1 MAIESA
7 FTRAS
12 ICSSLSSR
20 SRRAPVSVTIYDIA
34 EQAGVSI
41 ATVSRVFNK
50 HPRVSDRTRERVFE
64 VAERLDYQP
73 HVSARSLARQNTHL
87 ISAVVPMMTS
97 YFFME
102 VIRGLQDRLD
112 ESDYDLLV
120 YASRTIGKV
129 DGQLARAAQ
138 KGRADGVLLCSTPLT
153 DKRLERI
160 RSAATPVVLVDSF
173 HPDVDSV
180 SVDNRRGGAI
190 AAQHLIGLG
199 RERIGVIL
207 PHLDSVP
214 ARNRREGLIDAFRE
228 AGRSVD
234 ESLFVVCGEERDH
247 GYSREAGYQ
256 AMQQLLA
263 RADRPD
269 AVFAAS
275 DVQALGALKALRE
288 AGLQVPGDVA
298 LVGFDD
304 IRTSA
309 YVGLSTLR
317 QPMYEMGKLAIEKL
331 FRRIAEPDRPPSHT
345 TFTPRLVPRETTGAL
360 VSSLDA

>member
-1 MAIESA
+1 M
-7 FTRAS
+7 
-12 ICSSLSSR
+12 
-20 SRRAPVSVTIYDIA
+20 SVTIYDIA

-41 ATVSRVFNK
+41 ATVSRVFNQ

-73 HVSARSLARQNTHL
+73 HVSARSLARQNTNL

-112 ESDYDLLV
+112 ESAYDLLV
-120 YASRTIGKV
+120 YASRTLGKV

-153 DKRLERI
+153 EKRLDRLQT
-160 RSAATPVVLVDSF
+160 AATPVVLVDSF

-190 AAQHLIGLG
+190 AARHLLDLG
-199 RERIGVIL
+199 RERIGLIL

-214 ARNRREGLIDAFRE
+214 ARDRRSGYFDAFQE
-228 AGRSVD
+228 AGREVN
-234 ESLFVVCGEERDH
+234 EALIVECGEERDH
-247 GYSREAGYQ
+247 GYSREAGYE
-256 AMQQLLA
+256 AMRELLA
-263 RADRPD
+263 RGPRPD

-275 DVQALGALKALRE
+275 DVQALGALKAIRE
-288 AGLQVPGDVA
+288 AGLHAPEDIA

-345 TFTPRLVPRETTGAL
+345 TFTPRLVTRETTGA
-360 VSSLDA
+360 SANA